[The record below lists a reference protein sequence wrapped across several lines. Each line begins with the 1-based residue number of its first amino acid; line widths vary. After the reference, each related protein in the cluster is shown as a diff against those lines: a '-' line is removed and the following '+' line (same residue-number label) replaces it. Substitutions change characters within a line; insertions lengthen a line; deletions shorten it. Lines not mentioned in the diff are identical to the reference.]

1 MNFVLFQLAYYYS
14 DSRKYGVLNW
24 LKLFLVDMILLW
36 DRSKEIE
43 VGLTQPYCEVAR
55 QLQLI
60 FGDLMLLSDY

>member
-43 VGLTQPYCEVAR
+43 VGLTQPYCKVAR
-55 QLQLI
+55 QLQHI